1 MKESIFSKEAAKKD
15 PSQVS
20 PNNVNSYSEQRN
32 YRVTVFKYIFAGI
45 PLLYRQIKVLDLA
58 TNLCS

>member
-32 YRVTVFKYIFAGI
+32 YRVTVLYIFAGI

-58 TNLCS
+58 TNLGS